1 MWPNVLRGDD
11 KGSIYSDESIL
22 RKLFHDAAYV
32 AYVAFD
38 DQSFI
43 LLHMDSDII
52 FKDFY
57 V

>member
-1 MWPNVLRGDD
+1 M
-11 KGSIYSDESIL
+11 YSDESIL

>member
-11 KGSIYSDESIL
+11 KGSMYSDESIL
-22 RKLFHDAAYV
+22 RKLFYDV

-43 LLHMDSDII
+43 LLHMDSGII